1 MCRLLVLLQVSGRLP
16 FSLPCALSSLPGL
29 LASFWS
35 VGRCWCCGLQCTVP
49 CLEQGSNI
57 SLLSAEP
64 WWLHLPGCSRGRSH
78 SGSVPTQGQLQVTC
92 VVTGSWADE
101 YGFCFFSC
109 CFLLP
114 YLQLVPLPLCNEG
127 FCCCGAVR
135 YSCTEL
141 PASPRRAREVSHWL
155 LLSKPFLQHQEHFL
169 EPGCQAAQL
178 RASLLPPRYKT
189 CFPCCRGAFL
199 LSVHTPRGRAFPRH
213 GSEVRTNP
221 CKASG
226 AARAFPG

>member
-1 MCRLLVLLQVSGRLP
+1 MLLQVSGRLP

-127 FCCCGAVR
+127 FCCSDTATSVCRPQR
-135 YSCTEL
+135 Y
-141 PASPRRAREVSHWL
+141 AEVHPCWL
-155 LLSKPFLQHQEHFL
+155 LTRPKLPNSTPTQSFSMHKPLHATKSQF
-169 EPGCQAAQL
+169 
-178 RASLLPPRYKT
+178 
-189 CFPCCRGAFL
+189 
-199 LSVHTPRGRAFPRH
+199 
-213 GSEVRTNP
+213 
-221 CKASG
+221 
-226 AARAFPG
+226 